1 MIDNKN
7 VYQRYQKQM
16 LLKALGVTGQ
26 EKLKNSKVLV
36 VGAGGLGCPALLY
49 LAAAGV
55 GTIGI
60 ADGDDVEM
68 TNLHR
73 QVLYTMADLGLGKA
87 NTAAARLRAI
97 NPEISIHT
105 YSFNLDKNNAWDIID
120 DYDIVLDGSDNF
132 MTRYMINDA
141 CAILLKPYVYGA
153 VQQFEGQVGVFNMLD
168 KYKGTITSY
177 RDLFALPPDNKN
189 AISCN
194 ALGIIGVLP
203 GIIGTLQ
210 ATEVIK
216 IITSIGKPL
225 LNQVLTYS
233 ALDHSFYTFTIQ
245 PVKNSEKSGPKTKIE
260 FLQFDYDFFCNENQV
275 YEISAEELHGLLNNT
290 ETIIVDIREKEE
302 LSTKINNEVLHIPMS
317 EWGNLENK
325 IPRNQT
331 IIFVCQSGVRSKRA
345 VLLMKDKYP
354 NMDVFSLKDGMN
366 GWLF

>member
-245 PVKNSEKSGPKTKIE
+245 PEKILKSQDLK
-260 FLQFDYDFFCNENQV
+260 
-275 YEISAEELHGLLNNT
+275 
-290 ETIIVDIREKEE
+290 
-302 LSTKINNEVLHIPMS
+302 
-317 EWGNLENK
+317 
-325 IPRNQT
+325 PR
-331 IIFVCQSGVRSKRA
+331 
-345 VLLMKDKYP
+345 
-354 NMDVFSLKDGMN
+354 
-366 GWLF
+366 